1 MKILIADDEPLSLQL
16 LKKTLE
22 SWNYEVVAVSDGQQ
36 ALAELQGSAPPRL
49 AVLDWMMPGID
60 RVEVCRRARERLEA
74 QPIHLMLLTSRSAS
88 EDIAEALQAGADDSV
103 TKPFDRAELR
113 ARLSV
118 GERMVRL
125 ESELR
130 DRVQELENALERVK
144 QLQGLIPICSY
155 CKKVRDDS
163 DYWHRV
169 ERYIEKHTSA
179 QFGHGVCPDCY
190 EKILKPQIEQ
200 A

>member
-16 LKKTLE
+16 LKRTLE

-60 RVEVCRRARERLEA
+60 GVEVCRRARERLEA

-88 EDIAEALQAGADDSV
+88 EDIAEALQAGADDYV

-118 GERMVRL
+118 GER
-125 ESELR
+125 
-130 DRVQELENALERVK
+130 
-144 QLQGLIPICSY
+144 G
-155 CKKVRDDS
+155 
-163 DYWHRV
+163 
-169 ERYIEKHTSA
+169 
-179 QFGHGVCPDCY
+179 
-190 EKILKPQIEQ
+190 
-200 A
+200 